1 MVATSG
7 APLSLPIRAP
17 LSAVGDDN
25 ANDDGV
31 SHSSDDDSASFVS
44 GDDEFDA
51 SHRRNFFGK
60 PLLES
65 LDMDS
70 TMARLVGQEED
81 GGIVPSPAARVAGS
95 SFPGGYGASRRMV
108 PIARVSEEVE
118 DEDDE
123 GEEGVQGDGED
134 EGNGGRSAPDEPGG
148 EESARTPV
156 KEMGTVDGGNSGFEK
171 EGVGVSDGGEK
182 LHIGSGPTGE
192 TVGSDGS
199 VEAVE
204 NGQKREA
211 FHSVEFDAPRSEET
225 GSMEVVKEHVKP
237 ESAANEVAGDAEQ
250 GDIGGEGLLKGQ
262 ENPETRVVEEA
273 SGSQDDIRL
282 LYSAIEPD
290 NGAEMGAERPSSH
303 APDSKEAP
311 VLDVEKTS
319 VFEGGS
325 AEVLE
330 LEGISVGADKSGG
343 LSGDSGK
350 KTDLQPESSVN
361 GEAAEPVVC
370 AGVVEGKDNSLE
382 GLEKSSTA
390 DGECAEKPE
399 VRSEP
404 DSKPSESSGNS
415 TVEIEVIDKSAVSNV
430 EFTGSGDA
438 EEAQNG
444 DTSLLAASVTS
455 RDLGTES
462 VPVVEAPEGVAIGS
476 FSSPNEVEDKTF
488 VEFKTSFPLAVE
500 GNKDLQGAADHPKL
514 ESVPGPARDI
524 IDYIEEYENSSH
536 DEDGTD
542 AIDVDSEY
550 IIQEEPMNFRTGSE
564 VLKDTDAPV
573 ILSADLSNSSQLHDG
588 GAAASI
594 DESKKLSFVEELEKF
609 INASGSSGVRI
620 ADGQPAMSDSDEAVD
635 TEDDDGEEDKVL
647 FDSAALTALLKAA
660 SSASTENSNAG
671 GTQNTAGFF
680 SGKGPAGLGSS
691 IPSLRPSAPRST
703 RPSIFTPDFS
713 ASRESETETMDE
725 EEKKLNE
732 KINSIRVKFLRLV
745 HRLGHS
751 SEETVAAQVLYR
763 LGLAE
768 GMRRGRAGS
777 RVFSVDAA
785 RQTARK
791 LEEEG
796 KGDLDFSCTILVI
809 GKSGVGKSA
818 TINSIFGEE
827 RAQTNAFEPA
837 TSAVKEITGVVDG
850 VNIRLIDSPGL
861 KASVMEQAANRKI
874 LSSVKQYM
882 KKFPP
887 DIVLYVD
894 RMDTRSRDTNDLP
907 LLRSITSYLGASI
920 WFNAIVAL
928 THASSAPPDGPNGTA
943 LGYDTSI
950 AHRSHAV
957 QQSIR
962 QAAGDM
968 RLMNPVALVENH
980 SSCRRNRDGNQVLPN
995 GQTWRP
1001 QLLLLC
1007 YSTKILSE
1015 ANSLLKM
1022 QDPAAGKLFLGGL
1035 RYRSAP
1041 LPYLLSSL
1049 LQARAHPKV
1058 ASADQGDDDLDLEEE
1073 LSDAD
1078 ADEEGDEYDQLPPFR
1093 PLRKSQLAK
1102 LSKEQRKAYF
1112 DEYDYRV
1119 KLLQKKQ
1126 LKEELRRRREARKQS
1141 GSGAANEPEEFDP
1154 ESGGPA
1160 AVPVPLPD
1168 MVLPP
1173 SFDGDNPAYRY
1184 RFLEPTGSQLLA
1196 RPVLDNHGWDHDCG
1210 YDGVS
1215 LEENLAIA
1223 GRFPAGLSV
1232 QVTKDKKEFNIHMDS
1247 SVSVKHG
1254 ENGSTL
1260 AGFDVQTVGKQ
1271 LAYIFRGESKFKNF
1285 KKNKTAAG
1293 LSFTLIGETI
1303 ATGIK
1308 LEDQITIGKRANLAA
1323 SAGAIRAQSDV
1334 AYGAN
1339 LEARIMEKDYPIGQ
1353 DATTLG
1359 LSLMRWRGDLA
1370 LGANLQSQF
1379 SVGRGTK
1386 TAVRVGLNN
1395 KFTGQITVRTSSSE
1409 QLQIAL
1415 MGILPLAVTIYRSI
1429 RPGDSHFMH

>member
-1 MVATSG
+1 MVATTGS
-7 APLSLPIRAP
+7 PLPLPIRAP
-17 LSAVGDDN
+17 LSPVGDDS

-51 SHRRNFFGK
+51 PPRRNFFGR
-60 PLLES
+60 PVPETL
-65 LDMDS
+65 MDS

-81 GGIVPSPAARVAGS
+81 GGFVLPAVAGGAGS
-95 SFPGGYGASRRMV
+95 SLRGDRKMV

-134 EGNGGRSAPDEPGG
+134 EGGGGVSVSDGPVP
-148 EESARTPV
+148 EESAGSLI
-156 KEMGTVDGGNSGFEK
+156 KEVSTVEDGNSGSKTGFEG
-171 EGVGVSDGGEK
+171 EGIGASDGGEK
-182 LHIGSGPTGE
+182 LDIGSGPAGE
-192 TVGSDGS
+192 TIGSGGNGV
-199 VEAVE
+199 VEVKRDE
-204 NGQKREA
+204 GQPQLRIERDDDA
-211 FHSVEFDAPRSEET
+211 GEFERV
-225 GSMEVVKEHVKP
+225 GSMEVPEDEQKREIIHSAESGGPRFEETGMAEVEKEQVKS
-237 ESAANEVAGDAEQ
+237 ESAANEVAGDGEQ
-250 GDIGGEGLLKGQ
+250 GEVGAEGLQKGQ
-262 ENPETRVVEEA
+262 ENPEPR
-273 SGSQDDIRL
+273 
-282 LYSAIEPD
+282 
-290 NGAEMGAERPSSH
+290 
-303 APDSKEAP
+303 
-311 VLDVEKTS
+311 VLDVEGTSDFLGGSGEVPGLEGTS
-319 VFEGGS
+319 VVEPTETKEINFL
-325 AEVLE
+325 EV
-330 LEGISVGADKSGG
+330 DKSGG
-343 LSGDSGK
+343 LSGDSEK
-350 KTDLQPESSVN
+350 KIELEDDSSVDR
-361 GEAAEPVVC
+361 EAAEP
-370 AGVVEGKDNSLE
+370 ADSAILVEDMVDSLE
-382 GLEKSSTA
+382 GLEKSNTA
-390 DGECAEKPE
+390 DTESVEQPE

-404 DSKPSESSGNS
+404 DSKPFESRENS
-415 TVEIEVIDKSAVSNV
+415 MVGTQQTDKSPVPNL
-430 EFTGSGDA
+430 EFTSSDDVG
-438 EEAQNG
+438 EAQNG
-444 DTSLLAASVTS
+444 DTSLV
-455 RDLGTES
+455 
-462 VPVVEAPEGVAIGS
+462 
-476 FSSPNEVEDKTF
+476 
-488 VEFKTSFPLAVE
+488 
-500 GNKDLQGAADHPKL
+500 
-514 ESVPGPARDI
+514 SVPGPVREI
-524 IDYIEEYENSSH
+524 IDTIEGYKNSSH

-542 AIDVDSEY
+542 GIDVDSKERL
-550 IIQEEPMNFRTGSE
+550 QEEQVNLKSGFE
-564 VLKDTDAPV
+564 LLKDTDAPI
-573 ILSADLSNSSQLHDG
+573 ILSAAGSSSSELHDG
-588 GAAASI
+588 GAAASA
-594 DESKKLSFVEELEKF
+594 DESKRLSFVEELEKF

-620 ADGQPAMSDSDEAVD
+620 ADSQPAMSDSDEAMD

-660 SSASTENSNAG
+660 SSASTENSNAS
-671 GTQNTAGFF
+671 TQNTAGFF

-691 IPSLRPSAPRST
+691 IPSLRPSGPRST
-703 RPSIFTPDFS
+703 RPSIFTPSDLS

-777 RVFSVDAA
+777 RVFSIDAA
-785 RQTARK
+785 RQTARN

-796 KGDLDFSCTILVI
+796 KDDLDFSCTILVI

-818 TINSIFGEE
+818 TINSIFGQE

-837 TSAVKEITGVVDG
+837 TSVVKEITGVVGG
-850 VNIRLIDSPGL
+850 VKIRVIDTPGL
-861 KASVMEQAANRKI
+861 KASVMEQGANRKV

-894 RMDTRSRDTNDLP
+894 RMDARSRDSNDLP
-907 LLRSITSYLGASI
+907 LLRSITSYLGAPI

-928 THASSAPPDGPNGTA
+928 THASSAPPDGPNGTP

-980 SSCRRNRDGNQVLPN
+980 PSCRRNRDGNQVLPN

-1015 ANSLLKM
+1015 ANSLLKL

-1049 LQARAHPKV
+1049 LQARAHPRV
-1058 ASADQGDDDLDLEEE
+1058 ASADQGDDDFDLEEE

-1126 LKEELRRRREARKQS
+1126 LKEELRRRREAKKQS
-1141 GSGAANEPEEFDP
+1141 GSSAANEAEEFDP

-1173 SFDGDNPAYRY
+1173 SFDGENPAYRY

-1215 LEENLAIA
+1215 LEESLAIA
-1223 GRFPAGLSV
+1223 GRFPAGFSV

-1247 SVSVKHG
+1247 SVSMKHG
-1254 ENGSTL
+1254 DNGSTL

-1285 KKNKTAAG
+1285 KKNKTSAG
-1293 LSFTLIGETI
+1293 LSVTFIGETV

-1308 LEDQITIGKRANLAA
+1308 VEDQIVIGKRANLAA

-1370 LGANLQSQF
+1370 LGANLQTQF

-1415 MGILPLAVTIYRSI
+1415 MGLLPLAVSIYRSI